1 MPPRSAGRSALL
13 RDTLPQPTLGSA
25 RKRDLKNVSWRPY
38 IAVRTKIKRIA
49 HMALAYTLPDR
60 LPLWQRLLFAIPFI
74 GRISKEV
81 AYGETENFV
90 YALITLVCL
99 WGCSIVLFG
108 IPGLYLPAVALVPVM
123 FILLIAISRG

>member
-1 MPPRSAGRSALL
+1 M
-13 RDTLPQPTLGSA
+13 
-25 RKRDLKNVSWRPY
+25 DL
-38 IAVRTKIKRIA
+38 TD
-49 HMALAYTLPDR
+49 TLPDR
-60 LPLWQRLLFAIPFI
+60 LPLWQRLLFAIPLI

-99 WGCSIVLFG
+99 WGCSVLLFD

-123 FILLIAISRG
+123 FVLLIAISRG